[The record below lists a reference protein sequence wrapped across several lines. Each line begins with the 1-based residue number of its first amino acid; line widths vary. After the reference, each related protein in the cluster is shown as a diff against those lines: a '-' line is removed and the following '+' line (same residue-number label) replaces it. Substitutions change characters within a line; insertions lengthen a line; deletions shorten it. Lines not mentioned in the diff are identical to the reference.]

1 MTKISGVDAV
11 LCGHLHKDFPNAN
24 GTKYDDYPGVNKTT
38 GIVNGKPLV
47 QIENRGA
54 SIGMVDLNIGTK
66 NNKPTITG
74 KSTQI
79 RKVNAST
86 EVDPTINAAFGN
98 WTKTFMAD
106 SSQILSEVAAD
117 TQLQNYFGTMED
129 NDAIQLL
136 NNIKTGLWIAIHQ
149 YEDTIQ
155 KSPGSC
161 GVYLPKIRIVR
172 WRGLHRYS
180 KSV

>member
-1 MTKISGVDAV
+1 
-11 LCGHLHKDFPNAN
+11 
-24 GTKYDDYPGVNKTT
+24 
-38 GIVNGKPLV
+38 
-47 QIENRGA
+47 
-54 SIGMVDLNIGTK
+54 MVDLNIGTK

-136 NNIKTGLWIAIHQ
+136 NNIKISYGLQYINKTKTQYKNLPVVAASTYLKYGSSDGEDYIDIQNQFKKANIYDLVSYRTGLYIYKMTGAQI
-149 YEDTIQ
+149 
-155 KSPGSC
+155 PGMD
-161 GVYLPKIRIVR
+161 GVVR
-172 WRGLHRYS
+172 RRL
-180 KSV
+180 

>member
-1 MTKISGVDAV
+1 M
-11 LCGHLHKDFPNAN
+11 H
-24 GTKYDDYPGVNKTT
+24 
-38 GIVNGKPLV
+38 NGKPLV

-54 SIGMVDLNIGTK
+54 SIGLVDLNIGTK
-66 NNKPTITG
+66 NNKPPITG

-86 EVDPTINAAFGN
+86 EVDPTINAAFVN

-136 NNIKTGLWIAIHQ
+136 NNIKISYGLQ
-149 YEDTIQ
+149 YINNTKTQ
-155 KSPGSC
+155 F
-161 GVYLPKIRIVR
+161 
-172 WRGLHRYS
+172 
-180 KSV
+180 